1 MTSHPRPRPAA
12 SSLAVWLGLLTL
24 YFVWGS
30 TYIGIKISVETIPAF
45 VMGAGRFLLAGLI
58 LLGWSLAREGRAAL
72 RVSRV
77 EFRDSFVVG
86 ALLLGGGM
94 GMVALG
100 EQTVPSGITALLIA
114 LMPLWVT
121 VLGRLVFGE
130 RTSRIV
136 LVGIAIGL
144 IGVVILVAPTGSGL
158 AIEAGGLVAVLLS
171 PISWASGSL
180 YSSHRARLPHLP
192 LMATAV
198 QMLCGGVVLAGLAFV
213 TGELTTFSL
222 GAVTGRSWLAFF
234 YLVTIGSGI
243 GYTTYVWLLRVAPLP
258 KIATYAYVN
267 PIVAF
272 VLSAIV
278 LGEELS
284 LRTVV
289 AAVVIVAAVA
299 IIVTARGRTT
309 AAADTVATIEVGEP
323 AFALPAEENAER
335 AEGDAPAAATAST
348 AEPAAAPAQPGSPAP
363 A

>member
-1 MTSHPRPRPAA
+1 
-12 SSLAVWLGLLTL
+12 
-24 YFVWGS
+24 
-30 TYIGIKISVETIPAF
+30 
-45 VMGAGRFLLAGLI
+45 
-58 LLGWSLAREGRAAL
+58 
-72 RVSRV
+72 
-77 EFRDSFVVG
+77 
-86 ALLLGGGM
+86 
-94 GMVALG
+94 MVALG

-130 RTSRIV
+130 RTPRIV
-136 LVGIAIGL
+136 LVGIVIGL
-144 IGVVILVAPTGSGL
+144 VGVVILVAPTSTGL
-158 AIEAGGLVAVLLS
+158 AFEAGGLAAVLLS

-192 LMATAV
+192 LVATAV
-198 QMLCGGVVLAGLAFV
+198 QMLCGGLVLAALAVV
-213 TGELTTFSL
+213 TGELSTFSL
-222 GAVTGRSWLAFF
+222 AAVTGRSWLAFF
-234 YLVTIGSGI
+234 YLVSVGSVI

-284 LRTVV
+284 LRTVL

-309 AAADTVATIEVGEP
+309 AAADTVATIEIGEP
-323 AFALPAEENAER
+323 AFALSAEEEAEQ
-335 AEGDAPAAATAST
+335 AGGATAAAS
-348 AEPAAAPAQPGSPAP
+348 AARA
-363 A
+363 